1 MRKSK
6 YPNRTSVVFST
17 EMMETI
23 KRISEKEEKSI
34 GEVIREYLSKI
45 LPAEK
50 KLEVNSD
57 S

>member
-1 MRKSK
+1 
-6 YPNRTSVVFST
+6 
-17 EMMETI
+17 MMETI